1 MPAEAELIL
10 FGIQAALRINQQ
22 FRHAFA
28 DSTRSHSI
36 TLPLPNFPAALDRSS
51 MESFYRFGDGKE
63 FSVTNLRVRELLNKL
78 SAAGDLAP
86 DEDQEFCR
94 LFREHNAVIL
104 AGGPGLVGTGDN
116 PAGLTDQDILYL
128 VTIRQWREGHDP
140 NPTILRRMAGT
151 LVNIA
156 VDYVVEMPG
165 VISTNTARGK
175 ALLSFLG
182 AFEHID
188 FAEDGRAQILEGL
201 FTAAL
206 ETLRDHPDM
215 LAEDD
220 RTRELLHD
228 VAKGLYEDS
237 APLLAAPGQTL
248 TEKERIRAWAQ
259 MVFGSV
265 LKSVGTTVFAE
276 PEKFLGISG
285 ATEGEL
291 VSGVGRA
298 LLTSLMAGDGL
309 NLSALFTRESLDRVA
324 KAGLL
329 VVGSHPELVTNDN
342 LFLKKLIG
350 AAATDLA
357 RSTTCLGRAFLPDAL
372 RIILEST
379 AGRLELLMPEGKDRP
394 EKHLLVVA
402 GREVLEQ
409 LAAPPPPGATWTLHF
424 GSAEALQVLEV
435 VVGEVMH
442 NPGWLEKKAGDAHSL
457 LGEVTR
463 EVLATLRTTAPA
475 HLARQTGL
483 AILEAALAA
492 TGRRL
497 EFLEKNQQERRLIGL
512 AVEAVLTTVFH
523 PQLDPR
529 AAWVLARDAAVERL
543 VAVTLEKL
551 AEHGVTEARIMEA
564 QTVLQSTAQLL
575 AAGDVWSPE
584 RFALQL
590 EQRLA

>member
-28 DSTRSHSI
+28 DSTRSHAI

-51 MESFYRFGDGKE
+51 MENFYRFGDGKE
-63 FSVTNLRVRELLNKL
+63 FSVTNLRVQELLNKL
-78 SAAGDLAP
+78 STTGDLAP
-86 DEDQEFCR
+86 EEDQEFCR

-116 PAGLTDQDILYL
+116 PAGVTDQDIHYL

-140 NPTILRRMAGT
+140 NPTMLRRMAGT

-175 ALLSFLG
+175 ALLSFLE
-182 AFEHID
+182 AFENID

-201 FTAAL
+201 FIGAL
-206 ETLRDHPDM
+206 ETLRDCPDL
-215 LAEDD
+215 LAENE
-220 RTRELLHD
+220 RTRMLLQV
-228 VAKGLYEDS
+228 VAKGLYEES
-237 APLLAAPGQTL
+237 GALLAAPGQTI

-265 LKSVGTTVFAE
+265 VKSVGTTVFAE
-276 PEKFLGISG
+276 PEKFLGIPG

-298 LLTSLMAGDGL
+298 LLTSLAAGDGL
-309 NLSALFTRESLDRVA
+309 DLNALFTRESLDRVV

-329 VVGSHPELVTNDN
+329 VVGNHPELVSDDN
-342 LFLKKLIG
+342 LFLKNLIG
-350 AAATDLA
+350 ATATELA
-357 RSTTCLGRAFLPDAL
+357 QSTTPLGRAFLPEAV
-372 RIILEST
+372 RIILENT
-379 AGRLELLMPEGKDRP
+379 AGKLELLMPEGKDRP

-402 GREVLEQ
+402 GRDVLEQ
-409 LAAPPPPGATWTLHF
+409 LAAPPPPGATWKLRF
-424 GSAEALQVLEV
+424 GSADALRVLEAV
-435 VVGEVMH
+435 VEEVVQ
-442 NPGWLEKKAGDAHSL
+442 NPGWLEKKAGDGHPL
-457 LGEVTR
+457 LGEVTK
-463 EVLATLRTTAPA
+463 EVLATLRTTAPP
-475 HLARQTGL
+475 HLTRQTGL
-483 AILEAALAA
+483 AILKAALRA

-497 EFLEKNQQERRLIGL
+497 EFLEKNQRNRHLIGL
-512 AVEAVLTTVFH
+512 AVEAVLTTVFR
-523 PQLDPR
+523 PDVDPR
-529 AAWVLARDAAVERL
+529 AVWVLARDAAVERL
-543 VAVTLEKL
+543 VAVMLEKL
-551 AEHGVTEARIMEA
+551 AEHGVTEARITEA
-564 QTVLQSTAQLL
+564 QSVLQATIQLL
-575 AAGDVWSPE
+575 AAGEVWSPAS
-584 RFALQL
+584 FASQL